1 MEGGAR
7 APPSFCLLKRR
18 NGSPLFGMG
27 GSAGSKKM
35 TKSPNRDFLNM
46 ELRNS
51 GRKAEEEWMG

>member
-1 MEGGAR
+1 
-7 APPSFCLLKRR
+7 
-18 NGSPLFGMG
+18 MG